1 MLKILSREIKQI
13 FILTTILDIL
23 AFFLGLFLNNNYLI
37 ALCLGITASIFSNI
51 ALLFVSYL
59 VVYQDYGIS
68 LSVIRYVLNY
78 IFYAVVLYT
87 SGKLY
92 NIKALMITAL
102 GLLSF
107 RLLAYL
113 IASISNRKAG

>member
-13 FILTTILDIL
+13 FILTTVLDIL

-59 VVYQDYGIS
+59 VVYKDYGIS